1 MNKLIALLKS
11 RRFWWN
17 LVAVVFW
24 YVLLIL
30 GGQQALKVITNHG
43 DVREV
48 PSVKGLTFEA
58 AQAQLANIDLEAAI
72 LDSSIHFARLAKG
85 QVLKQYPDA
94 NMTVKLGRVV
104 MLTINKHRAEKV
116 FMPKVIERTLR
127 RASMDIQSKGL
138 VIGDIRLVPD
148 MASGVVLGAEHKGK
162 PIAAGDPIRKGST
175 INLVAGQRQ
184 GAATLAV
191 PNLMRLSQGEA
202 MALIRLSGLSI
213 GNVSIDSSMGSP
225 RVIRQEPQAS
235 GGMLVL
241 TEGDQVH
248 LWLEGPNN
256 D

>member
-1 MNKLIALLKS
+1 
-11 RRFWWN
+11 
-17 LVAVVFW
+17 
-24 YVLLIL
+24 
-30 GGQQALKVITNHG
+30 
-43 DVREV
+43 
-48 PSVKGLTFEA
+48 
-58 AQAQLANIDLEAAI
+58 
-72 LDSSIHFARLAKG
+72 
-85 QVLKQYPDA
+85 
-94 NMTVKLGRVV
+94 
-104 MLTINKHRAEKV
+104 
-116 FMPKVIERTLR
+116 
-127 RASMDIQSKGL
+127 MDIQSKGL

-175 INLVAGQRQ
+175 INLVVGQRQ